1 MRLAH
6 LVVSLLLFGLFPTAH
21 AANLQDITQLYK
33 KGKAEQA
40 LTELD
45 SYLASLPKDSWG
57 RNVTQAR
64 FLRGLILTEQKRTQ
78 EAIQVFT
85 RLTLDYPELPEP
97 YNNLAALYVAQ
108 GKYEAARDTLERAM
122 RIDPTYAAMHA
133 NLGDVYAKLSA
144 QAYEGTLNAA
154 TGKSAADR
162 LKEAC
167 DTYGDMAKRAAG
179 RKIAARADADFR
191 LMRDIP
197 NSRTAAA
204 QPPAHV
210 DIDEMAMESPAPAT
224 APAAQRKQ
232 DALKTQATTLE
243 EPHSVDKGKASSPA
257 DQEQDRKAIT
267 QALKAWSNA
276 WSGKEVNRY
285 LAFYAPDFK
294 LPGGGSRAAWAAQRR
309 ERISKPKSIRVTVES
324 PQISLT
330 DATHAKVV
338 FKQSYRSD
346 TLQSSGHKTLLMV
359 KTGGKWLIQE
369 ERVGGR
375 ARPCRCRRRLKGC
388 IQECGFR
395 PRRRSALV
403 ATAPGHTSDKFSRG

>member
-1 MRLAH
+1 MRLAR
-6 LVVSLLLFGLFPTAH
+6 LVVSLLLFGLLPAAY
-21 AANLQDITQLYK
+21 AANLQEITQLYK

-40 LTELD
+40 LAELD
-45 SYLASLPKDSWG
+45 AYLASLPKDSWG

-144 QAYEGTLNAA
+144 QAYEGTLNAT

-167 DTYGDMAKRAAG
+167 DTYGDMASRAAG

-197 NSRTAAA
+197 TSRTAAA

-210 DIDEMAMESPAPAT
+210 DIDEMAMESPVT
-224 APAAQRKQ
+224 APAPAIQQKQ
-232 DALKTQATTLE
+232 EAVVQEETT
-243 EPHSVDKGKASSPA
+243 SKDTGKSTSPA
-257 DQEQDRKAIT
+257 DQEQGKKAIA
-267 QALKAWSNA
+267 QVLNAWSTA
-276 WSGKEVNRY
+276 WSGKQVNRY

-346 TLQSSGHKTLLMV
+346 SLQSSGRKTLLLV

-369 ERVGGR
+369 ERVGG
-375 ARPCRCRRRLKGC
+375 
-388 IQECGFR
+388 
-395 PRRRSALV
+395 
-403 ATAPGHTSDKFSRG
+403 